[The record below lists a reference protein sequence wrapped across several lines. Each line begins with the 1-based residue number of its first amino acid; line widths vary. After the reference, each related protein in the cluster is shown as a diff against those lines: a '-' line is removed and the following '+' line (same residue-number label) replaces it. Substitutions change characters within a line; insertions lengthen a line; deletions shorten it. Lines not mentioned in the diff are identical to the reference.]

1 MANLARGGDFQFYVI
16 IFKKLLQRSAFRFFK
31 GVEELLDLCRD
42 LPARRCARVVGGPRR
57 PGVVPGQLLPAG
69 ETDGAD
75 VGRVAVLEGARG
87 SRRDGRHLGGRG
99 VGRGVLAGGRGEGDV
114 GGGGDNGGGLLAIA
128 RVGGSRVGQKQNIV

>member
-16 IFKKLLQRSAFRFFK
+16 IFKKLLQRSAFRFFE

-42 LPARRCARVVGGPRR
+42 LPARRRAGVVGARPRVVPR
-57 PGVVPGQLLPAG
+57 QLLPAG

-87 SRRDGRHLGGRG
+87 SRWDG
-99 VGRGVLAGGRGEGDV
+99 
-114 GGGGDNGGGLLAIA
+114 
-128 RVGGSRVGQKQNIV
+128 

>member
-1 MANLARGGDFQFYVI
+1 M
-16 IFKKLLQRSAFRFFK
+16 
-31 GVEELLDLCRD
+31 
-42 LPARRCARVVGGPRR
+42 GGPCRA
-57 PGVVPGQLLPAG
+57 GVVPGQLLPAG

-114 GGGGDNGGGLLAIA
+114 GGGGGLLAAA

>member
-42 LPARRCARVVGGPRR
+42 LPARRCARVVGPRR
-57 PGVVPGQLLPAG
+57 PRVVPGQLLPAG

-114 GGGGDNGGGLLAIA
+114 GGGGDDGGGLLAVA